1 MNENTSLH
9 AEPTEEKLGPFL
21 DVTRGGEDLNEEKS
35 VFDVQKEDD
44 ADKEAPTE
52 KNKSPVQK
60 WAQARPSLDV
70 IESMVSTTPHHSTST
85 EEMRP
90 SNQEFDEDTE
100 EVFHDTL
107 VNHGI
112 GTPETEHDVISP
124 ESFAIWNKELEVL
137 VQGGVPRNIRGEV
150 PLNTFKPVSCNLDIV
165 IFL

>member
-1 MNENTSLH
+1 MNEETSSH

-21 DVTRGGEDLNEEKS
+21 DVTQGGEDLNEEKS
-35 VFDVQKEDD
+35 VVDVQREDD
-44 ADKEAPTE
+44 ANKESPT
-52 KNKSPVQK
+52 KKKKSPVQN

-70 IESMVSTTPHHSTST
+70 IESMVSTTPHHLTSA
-85 EEMRP
+85 EEMRS

-107 VNHGI
+107 VSDGI
-112 GTPETEHDVISP
+112 IIPETEHDVISP

-150 PLNTFKPVSCNLDIV
+150 S
-165 IFL
+165 